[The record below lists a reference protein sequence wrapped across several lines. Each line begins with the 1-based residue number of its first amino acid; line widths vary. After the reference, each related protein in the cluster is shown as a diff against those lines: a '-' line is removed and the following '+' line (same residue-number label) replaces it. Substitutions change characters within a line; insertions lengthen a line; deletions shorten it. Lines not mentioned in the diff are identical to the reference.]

1 MRDENTS
8 LKKPHSRT
16 LPVITMKLFFS
27 AKFSL
32 PLAAAALLLACGGG
46 GGTGGATTSATG
58 PASTTLPN
66 GSTPIDASVTG
77 MTNEQAKAMALTLW
91 RNDDLSVHP
100 KGSCAGCH
108 GADFFDLA
116 RIGTTDTDILRR
128 ATLDGA
134 SPAQAQALA
143 QAVKAIRTDMKL
155 PAQNARTFRPLQPG
169 GSVLLP
175 ELTDSGEPDYL
186 VAVKRDVAFAQQIK
200 TLKLL
205 PSLTEGRIDSLAKAQ
220 QARKELLDLAQG
232 TNLAGSNAK
241 GYNLRSL
248 PSGILYPKWSADLHH
263 GSKEGTFN
271 DWTADIAHDPKDA
284 SNKTAWQ
291 TLQNAYLANPSNLN
305 FWKMFN
311 EARNKTSVPLFK
323 CTLTDTNA
331 TTGAITPSATCD
343 KTDDFNKNKFLSA
356 LMGQHMMRLQAAGKL
371 DTFAKGAIAFSYLD
385 NQSDE
390 SFNVMKT
397 RENFPMLPSALWEVG
412 DTGRTMLISSAA
424 VGSFRQNLADLGF
437 PLFAQTS
444 IDASRNAIE
453 EEDAIRLAWFWIGA
467 TFDPSMSRINKSNA
481 TRVGEYMVG
490 TLIENRYFNHNALST
505 LMRLTTKGFLPEA
518 NARNVNGTVM
528 YEQPKFLMEYGYSW
542 AYGRATLS
550 DGVWNENKPK
560 GIVIPQALK
569 DQSTSLFAAMMG
581 NGFRMSMYLQMEQL
595 AQTDAAKKL
604 TPGQLTVLGDE
615 WLGDRINT
623 NAPGNPIIKGGLC
636 SMYLHFK
643 QHSAASLI
651 DDEALLEDL
660 RVKVGVPSQTWKN
673 QPANSKCG
681 Y

>member
-1 MRDENTS
+1 
-8 LKKPHSRT
+8 
-16 LPVITMKLFFS
+16 MKLFSS

-32 PLAAAALLLACGGG
+32 HLIFVFTLLACGGG
-46 GGTGGATTSATG
+46 GGGVTSPVTSNGTALPGSGSLLDTIATG
-58 PASTTLPN
+58 L
-66 GSTPIDASVTG
+66 
-77 MTNEQAKAMALTLW
+77 TNEQAKAMALTLW

-116 RIGTTDTDILRR
+116 RIGSSEQDILRR
-128 ATLDGA
+128 AKLDGA
-134 SPAQAQALA
+134 SPVQAQALA
-143 QAVKAIRTDMKL
+143 QAVNAIRSEQKL
-155 PAQNARTFRPLQPG
+155 PATNARTFRPLQPG

-175 ELTDSGEPDYL
+175 ELTDSAEPDYL
-186 VAVKRDVAFAQQIK
+186 VAVRRDVAFAQQIK

-205 PSLTEGRIDSLAKAQ
+205 PTLTEGRVDSLAKAR
-220 QARKELLDLAQG
+220 QAQKELLDLAQG
-232 TNLAGSNAK
+232 TNLAGNNAQ
-241 GYNLRSL
+241 GLNMRSL

-284 SNKTAWQ
+284 FNKAEWQ
-291 TLQNAYLANPSNLN
+291 KLQNAYLADPSNLN
-305 FWKMFN
+305 FWKMYN
-311 EARNKTSVPLFK
+311 EARNKTFVPLFK
-323 CTLTDTNA
+323 CTITDTNA
-331 TTGAITPSATCD
+331 TTGAVTPSSTCD
-343 KTDDFNKNKFLSA
+343 KSDDFNKNKFLSA
-356 LMGQHMMRLQAAGKL
+356 LMGQHMMRLQVTGKL

-385 NQSDE
+385 NPSE
-390 SFNVMKT
+390 EASSVMKS

-412 DTGRTMLISSAA
+412 DTGRTMLISSAS

-505 LMRLTTKGFLPEA
+505 LLRMTTKGALPEA
-518 NARNVNGTVM
+518 NVVRLGNTSIK
-528 YEQPKFLMEYGYSW
+528 YEQPKFLMEYGYAW

-550 DGVWNENKPK
+550 DGVWNENKAK
-560 GIVIPQALK
+560 NIVIPQNLK
-569 DQSTSLFAAMMG
+569 DQSASLYAALMG

-595 AQTDAAKKL
+595 AQADPVKKL
-604 TPGQLTVLGDE
+604 TLIQQTVLREE
-615 WLGDRINT
+615 WLGDRINIY
-623 NAPGNPIIKGGLC
+623 ALGKPIIKGGLC
-636 SMYLHFK
+636 AMYLHFK
-643 QHSAASLI
+643 KHSATSLL
-651 DDEALLEDL
+651 DDEALLEEL
-660 RVKVGVPSQTWKN
+660 RIKAGVPAQTWTN
-673 QPANSKCG
+673 QAPGASCG